1 METTKQL
8 KCLLNN
14 TELFKHIKK
23 IKGLQPLQP
32 KHKISCHFKVYI
44 KLFHFQTNK
53 SHPVLWEENI
63 VFQHLLGTFSFGIL
77 LEKSHKYRTI
87 IVAVIASTLHQCTK
101 HIWEFCI
108 ILESPQG
115 GGMCSKTFSSPSLTT
130 KSMNSV
136 PRYEEWQYWIIII
149 CLILCPQINM
159 KQSHNP
165 QRNSWMKYG
174 PMRSMRASKWN

>member
-8 KCLLNN
+8 KCQLNN
-14 TELFKHIKK
+14 IVLFKHIKK
-23 IKGLQPLQP
+23 IKGFSALQP
-32 KHKISCHFKVYI
+32 KHKISCYFTVYI

-77 LEKSHKYRTI
+77 LKKKKKSHKYRII

-101 HIWEFCI
+101 HIWEWVCI

-130 KSMNSV
+130 KSMKSV
-136 PRYEEWQYWIIII
+136 PRYEEWQYWIIIK
-149 CLILCPQINM
+149 CLIPCLQINM

-165 QRNSWMKYG
+165 HIYE
-174 PMRSMRASKWN
+174 